1 MNERSLGQ
9 SPESGQHET
18 VENPTEVVADIHVEP
33 VLPARRPTKLHFDKR
48 IAKRIHTNLTQSSRA
63 QSLPSIN
70 CILQEVARINP
81 DSAYFSGDILE
92 TSEEPSPSEELDIK
106 HFTSDGN
113 LSKGACGFDSPLDS
127 ILNDKYDAVDSLI
140 SSGTSIVSL
149 SEYEA
154 SASGNASS
162 VESIYGSA
170 DTVIQSPKKI
180 RKSVLHRSP
189 SSVSA
194 ATMIL
199 DSSEESDTFTE
210 KLVGLTKRKGC
221 PHCSC
226 GKGKGQKSVKKE
238 CNGVSPSTVE
248 LTTER
253 ERSKQNGANERLT
266 VDYELSDCQS
276 SSEYKGSIAGGPG
289 IDLVI
294 DEARPGPSGLNQS
307 SPASGGLNQAMAGP
321 SGLNQSDSETSEG
334 LNQVM
339 PGPSGLN
346 PEDRPGPSSYIDD
359 GGKVVHFQQYQQC
372 REFPPT
378 SSSVSTSSTEVQS
391 SDSGVSAH

>member
-1 MNERSLGQ
+1 MNETSLGQ
-9 SPESGQHET
+9 SLECGQHET
-18 VENPTEVVADIHVEP
+18 LGNPTEVVADIHVEP

-92 TSEEPSPSEELDIK
+92 TSEEPCLSEELDIK

-113 LSKGACGFDSPLDS
+113 LSQGACGFDSSLDNNLS
-127 ILNDKYDAVDSLI
+127 PENDAVDSLI
-140 SSGTSIVSL
+140 SSVTSIVSL

-154 SASGNASS
+154 SASGNDSTS
-162 VESIYGSA
+162 VERLYGSTE
-170 DTVIQSPKKI
+170 TVIPSPKKI
-180 RKSVLHRSP
+180 RKSALHRSP
-189 SSVSA
+189 SGISA
-194 ATMIL
+194 ATMIF
-199 DSSEESDTFTE
+199 DSSEESDTFTQ
-210 KLVGLTKRKGC
+210 KSVGPTKRKAC

-226 GKGKGQKSVKKE
+226 GKGQTSLLKE
-238 CNGVSPSTVE
+238 YNGLSLNTIE
-248 LTTER
+248 LTAGHEGL
-253 ERSKQNGANERLT
+253 KQHGVNERLT
-266 VDYELSDCQS
+266 LDQDLSDCQS
-276 SSEYKGSIAGGPG
+276 SSEDNGSIVGGPNLDFA
-289 IDLVI
+289 ID
-294 DEARPGPSGLNQS
+294 DARPGPSRLNQS
-307 SPASGGLNQAMAGP
+307 SQASGEFDQAMADP

-334 LNQVM
+334 LNQVV

-346 PEDRPGPSSYIDD
+346 PEDRPGPSTYIDD

-391 SDSGVSAH
+391 TDSGVSAH